1 MGARCSKWASEVFK
15 KPLKISQYLLR
26 LAMSVERKQ
35 FYEFGPFRIDPDKG
49 LLLRDDQLIPLQPKA
64 FETLLVL
71 VQNSGTVVL
80 KNDLMKTLWP
90 DSFVEE
96 SNLTQHIFVLRK
108 TLGETAGENRY
119 IATIPGRG
127 YRFAEKVRLVPE
139 HEEIV
144 VESHSVTRVVI
155 DAESSLDPSRPSVV
169 RPEMVRPTHKLRW
182 VGLAAVALAAILAGA
197 WHWRSRP
204 APKLTEKDTIVVAD
218 FENRTGDPVLDDTL
232 KQALTVDLDQSPYLN
247 VVSDRK
253 ISEALK
259 LMGRDPGQR
268 LTGEVAR
275 DLCQRLSSNAI
286 LQGSIANLGNQYV
299 VVLTATNC
307 ATGDS
312 LASEEASADSKEKIL
327 PAVDKAASSLRA
339 KLGESLD
346 SIEKYDTPVE
356 QASTP
361 SLAALQAYSA
371 GINTWKSGGDGG
383 DHSNEAAIP
392 FYQRAIELDPNFVMA
407 YAHLGQSY
415 SNLGVENLAIE
426 NMNKAFKLRDRVS
439 ERERL
444 YIDSRYYLVVTG
456 EIEKAIR
463 VLERW
468 RRMYPREWSPAY
480 TLAVEY
486 RRVGRYQE
494 ALREARAS
502 VPLEPGVDSNY
513 YILVLTDLALNRLD
527 EAQAVVK
534 EWQSHNPVSNARVYA
549 LYTLAFLR
557 NDLAGMQNVSAQE
570 TSANFEGEFLSD
582 QANTE
587 AFYGRF
593 RRARELTRRARAL
606 GGIKEDVSAWTIERQ
621 IDVVLSEAVA
631 GYSEQARRDVSAFLN
646 LSRNDEV
653 QTYATLALALAGD
666 TTRAH
671 AIAAELAKRNP
682 LSTLANQYWLPTIRA
697 AILLNQNNP
706 DKAVQELEVASR
718 FELASP
724 TVYWALLFP
733 VYVRGQAFLA
743 LHQGGEAAAEFQK
756 YIDHPGLVREC
767 PLGALARVGLAR
779 AYAMQGDTVKARAE
793 YQEFFSLWEDAD
805 PDVPVLKLA
814 KAEYARLH

>member
-1 MGARCSKWASEVFK
+1 
-15 KPLKISQYLLR
+15 
-26 LAMSVERKQ
+26 
-35 FYEFGPFRIDPDKG
+35 
-49 LLLRDDQLIPLQPKA
+49 
-64 FETLLVL
+64 
-71 VQNSGTVVL
+71 
-80 KNDLMKTLWP
+80 
-90 DSFVEE
+90 
-96 SNLTQHIFVLRK
+96 
-108 TLGETAGENRY
+108 
-119 IATIPGRG
+119 
-127 YRFAEKVRLVPE
+127 
-139 HEEIV
+139 
-144 VESHSVTRVVI
+144 
-155 DAESSLDPSRPSVV
+155 
-169 RPEMVRPTHKLRW
+169 
-182 VGLAAVALAAILAGA
+182 
-197 WHWRSRP
+197 
-204 APKLTEKDTIVVAD
+204 
-218 FENRTGDPVLDDTL
+218 
-232 KQALTVDLDQSPYLN
+232 
-247 VVSDRK
+247 
-253 ISEALK
+253 
-259 LMGRDPGQR
+259 
-268 LTGEVAR
+268 
-275 DLCQRLSSNAI
+275 
-286 LQGSIANLGNQYV
+286 
-299 VVLTATNC
+299 
-307 ATGDS
+307 
-312 LASEEASADSKEKIL
+312 
-327 PAVDKAASSLRA
+327 
-339 KLGESLD
+339 
-346 SIEKYDTPVE
+346 
-356 QASTP
+356 
-361 SLAALQAYSA
+361 
-371 GINTWKSGGDGG
+371 
-383 DHSNEAAIP
+383 
-392 FYQRAIELDPNFVMA
+392 
-407 YAHLGQSY
+407 
-415 SNLGVENLAIE
+415 
-426 NMNKAFKLRDRVS
+426 
-439 ERERL
+439 
-444 YIDSRYYLVVTG
+444 
-456 EIEKAIR
+456 
-463 VLERW
+463 
-468 RRMYPREWSPAY
+468 
-480 TLAVEY
+480 
-486 RRVGRYQE
+486 
-494 ALREARAS
+494 
-502 VPLEPGVDSNY
+502 
-513 YILVLTDLALNRLD
+513 
-527 EAQAVVK
+527 
-534 EWQSHNPVSNARVYA
+534 
-549 LYTLAFLR
+549 LAFLR